1 MKVVGILGLTVILL
15 FIFLIQR
22 QGLKKSGKRV
32 KMAFF
37 LIMVMNWVLA
47 VLLVIFPEMPGP
59 GQLVDFLY
67 KSFKP
72 FW

>member
-1 MKVVGILGLTVILL
+1 MKVLGILGIIVILL

-22 QGLKKSGKRV
+22 PGLKRSGKRE
-32 KMAFF
+32 KIAFF
-37 LIMVMNWVLA
+37 SIMMVNGVLA

-59 GQLVDFLY
+59 GQMIDFIY
-67 KSFKP
+67 KPFKP